1 VVFQSSVERSNG
13 SSAVTPAGDTTI
25 VHNPEP
31 VILETSQTALTTDVN
46 GLVSFLPS
54 DAGFGGALQIVGN
67 ATAGLTQVP
76 FSIQLLP
83 PLSQ

>member
-1 VVFQSSVERSNG
+1 
-13 SSAVTPAGDTTI
+13 
-25 VHNPEP
+25 
-31 VILETSQTALTTDVN
+31 
-46 GLVSFLPS
+46 
-54 DAGFGGALQIVGN
+54 LQIVGN